1 MLSRVLRRDSLSQP
15 GSRSPAGSTLTDSQR
30 EWQALHLQVLPDQQ
44 DPGHKHIIALG
55 HVAHFHL
62 HKFGVP
68 ATRNQY
74 RWKLSDQQQACTEA
88 LNVSFEGTGD
98 TVDLQGEQGEAVVAV
113 DLCRSAYYTVIKFEW
128 KVKSY
133 SWRMTWADASK
144 SLTELRIELVD
155 ATTKQ
160 CLACIKWN
168 DVDIF

>member
-1 MLSRVLRRDSLSQP
+1 MLPASASRLLF
-15 GSRSPAGSTLTDSQR
+15 GLTCY
-30 EWQALHLQVLPDQQ
+30 QVLLSVLQ
-44 DPGHKHIIALG
+44 G

-133 SWRMTWADASK
+133 RY
-144 SLTELRIELVD
+144 
-155 ATTKQ
+155 
-160 CLACIKWN
+160 
-168 DVDIF
+168 